1 MRIAY
6 PRARKEQN
14 ECWYK
19 TPPHSLNPRSFN
31 VYGSFGSL
39 QPKFNF
45 RSNILSLLIARL
57 ADDDMET
64 RVIILKQIDSIL
76 FDDHVS
82 EIAVEIVRSVS
93 KLVKNKKYL
102 VPPDVLNC
110 LLGIPL
116 KADLK
121 DKKIQMQARKKGK
134 KKRKLNEL
142 EKNLENTS
150 ASINVNTRNSNQ
162 VIILKDLFNLY
173 FRVLKRSVPSSP
185 LIGSAMH
192 GVAKFSPH

>member
-1 MRIAY
+1 MSAGIRRRRIRLIHAALTCMGLLVVS
-6 PRARKEQN
+6 R
-14 ECWYK
+14 
-19 TPPHSLNPRSFN
+19 
-31 VYGSFGSL
+31 
-39 QPKFNF
+39 PKFNF

-57 ADDDMET
+57 ADDDMQT
-64 RVIILKQIDSIL
+64 RAIILKQIDSIL

-121 DKKIQMQARKKGK
+121 DKKIQMQARK
-134 KKRKLNEL
+134 R
-142 EKNLENTS
+142 
-150 ASINVNTRNSNQ
+150 ARRNAN
-162 VIILKDLFNLY
+162 
-173 FRVLKRSVPSSP
+173 
-185 LIGSAMH
+185 
-192 GVAKFSPH
+192 